1 MSAEQIIAE
10 LPNLNADELR
20 AVHRKLIEVAEE
32 NEDVALC
39 DAAALEGARMLD
51 RLENENRGR

>member
-10 LPNLNADELR
+10 LPNLTADELR
-20 AVHRKLIEVAEE
+20 AVRRKLIEVAEE
-32 NEDVALC
+32 NEEVALC
-39 DAAALEGARMLD
+39 DAAALEGVRMLD

>member
-20 AVHRKLIEVAEE
+20 AVRRKLIEVAEE
-32 NEDVALC
+32 NEEVALC

>member
-20 AVHRKLIEVAEE
+20 AVRRKLIEAAEE